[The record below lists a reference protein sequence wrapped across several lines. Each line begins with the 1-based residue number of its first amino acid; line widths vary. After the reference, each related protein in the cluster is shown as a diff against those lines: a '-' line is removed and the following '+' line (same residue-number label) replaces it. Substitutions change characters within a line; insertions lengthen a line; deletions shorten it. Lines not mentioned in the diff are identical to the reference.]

1 MHLNHLIEIGLKN
14 LLAQNEISFNSQ
26 TRPDDRIQFKTTY
39 DKKELLTNIKKFP
52 KRIIYS

>member
-39 DKKELLTNIKKFP
+39 DKELLTNIKKFP

>member
-1 MHLNHLIEIGLKN
+1 MHLNQLIEIGLKN

-39 DKKELLTNIKKFP
+39 DKELLTNIKKFP